1 MQRKWCKWAGISSGV
16 LLLWLVSGAVHVH
29 AGAAQ
34 ELEGLAA
41 LEELGR
47 SVDTIWVLL
56 AAFLV
61 FFMQAGFAMLEAG
74 ATRAKNA
81 INILMKNLLDFC
93 FATLAFWAVGFAFM
107 FGTGTPII
115 GLEGFFLGGMDLN
128 ATGDIPI
135 LAFWLFQLVFT
146 GTAATIVSGAMA
158 ERIHFKSYL
167 LHSFLITAF
176 IYPIFGHWVWGGGW
190 LAELGFL
197 DFAGSTVVH
206 SVGGWSA
213 LVGTVILGPRIGR
226 FDAQGCSTPIAGHS
240 LPLMALGIFILWLGW
255 FGFNPGSQLAAAGSD
270 DANAIALVAVNT
282 NIAATAG
289 AMGALLVAWLRS
301 GKPDLA
307 FALNGVLGGLVA
319 ITASCAFVTPV
330 AAYAIG
336 LVGGALVVL
345 GSAWLESLK
354 IDDPVGAIPA
364 HLMAGIWGTL
374 ALGLF
379 ATDSG
384 LFYGGGFGQLSVQL
398 VGIIACAFWTV
409 GCSFLMFTM
418 IRAFFGLRVSP
429 EQEEQGLDIGEHGHR
444 AYPDMSVSETR
455 VAMSSSR

>member
-1 MQRKWCKWAGISSGV
+1 
-16 LLLWLVSGAVHVH
+16 
-29 AGAAQ
+29 
-34 ELEGLAA
+34 
-41 LEELGR
+41 
-47 SVDTIWVLL
+47 
-56 AAFLV
+56 
-61 FFMQAGFAMLEAG
+61 
-74 ATRAKNA
+74 
-81 INILMKNLLDFC
+81 
-93 FATLAFWAVGFAFM
+93 
-107 FGTGTPII
+107 
-115 GLEGFFLGGMDLN
+115 
-128 ATGDIPI
+128 
-135 LAFWLFQLVFT
+135 
-146 GTAATIVSGAMA
+146 
-158 ERIHFKSYL
+158 
-167 LHSFLITAF
+167 
-176 IYPIFGHWVWGGGW
+176 
-190 LAELGFL
+190 
-197 DFAGSTVVH
+197 
-206 SVGGWSA
+206 VGGWSA

-226 FDAQGCSTPIAGHS
+226 FDAQGRSTPIAGHS

-270 DANAIALVAVNT
+270 DTNAIALVAVNT

-289 AMGALLVAWLRS
+289 AMGALLVAWLRN

-345 GSAWLESLK
+345 GSGWLESLK

-379 ATDSG
+379 ATDAG
-384 LFYGGGFGQLSVQL
+384 LFYGGGFGQLRVQL

-418 IRAFFGLRVSP
+418 IRALFGLRVSP